1 MDCWRV
7 VGWCLRRGVEKT
19 PRVSLISLFLLL
31 WENLRSCSV
40 MVYLPVQISG
50 SISYTSRMI
59 DSRTNDSRK
68 DILKSYFNNFN
79 SIFIIFHYSQS
90 GCFAIWWFYRYQFVW
105 NDSLWTYFN
114 EFLKCSKSMLSRV
127 LFFELCL

>member
-1 MDCWRV
+1 MGCWRV

-68 DILKSYFNNFN
+68 DILKSYFNNLKQY
-79 SIFIIFHYSQS
+79 IFIIFHYSDV
-90 GCFAIWWFYRYQFVW
+90 CWFYRYQFVW
-105 NDSLWTYFN
+105 NWSIVNLLPY
-114 EFLKCSKSMLSRV
+114 EFLKRSKSTLS
-127 LFFELCL
+127 LFFEVCL

>member
-68 DILKSYFNNFN
+68 DILKSYFNNLKQY
-79 SIFIIFHYSQS
+79 IFIIFHYSDV
-90 GCFAIWWFYRYQFVW
+90 CWFYRYQFVW
-105 NDSLWTYFN
+105 NWSIVNLLPY
-114 EFLKCSKSMLSRV
+114 EFLKRSKSTLS
-127 LFFELCL
+127 LFFEVCL